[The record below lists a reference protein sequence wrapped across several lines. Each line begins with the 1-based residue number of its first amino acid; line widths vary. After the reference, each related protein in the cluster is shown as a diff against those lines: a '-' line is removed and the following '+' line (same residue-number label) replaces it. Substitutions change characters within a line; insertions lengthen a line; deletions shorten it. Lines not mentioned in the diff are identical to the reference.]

1 MTKKERV
8 NLLISKCQESL
19 EVTRQLFATNHFGMS
34 ASHAYYSMFY
44 AAQAVLLHIDLQFK
58 KHSAVIAAFN
68 KKFVKAGVFPP
79 VMFKSLEK
87 GYDLRIESDYG
98 LVPVTKEEA
107 NALIKEAETF
117 LATVRE
123 YLLKEGYTL
132 TTELGL

>member
-8 NLLISKCQESL
+8 DLLISKSRESL
-19 EVTRQLFATNHFGMS
+19 EVTRQLFATNHFGIC
-34 ASHAYYSMFY
+34 ASRAYYSMFY

-68 KKFVKAGVFPP
+68 KKFVKTGVFSPA
-79 VMFKSLEK
+79 MFKSLEK

-107 NALIKEAETF
+107 NALIKEAESF
-117 LATVRE
+117 LTAVQE

-132 TTELGL
+132 TGELGL

>member
-1 MTKKERV
+1 MTRKERV
-8 NLLISKCQESL
+8 DLLISKSQESL
-19 EVTRQLFATNHFGMS
+19 EVTRQLFATNHFGIC
-34 ASHAYYSMFY
+34 ASRAYYSMFY

-68 KKFVKAGVFPP
+68 KKFVKTGVFSPA
-79 VMFKSLEK
+79 MFKSLEK

-107 NALIKEAETF
+107 NALIKEAENF
-117 LATVRE
+117 LAAVRE

-132 TTELGL
+132 TGELGL